1 MRSIVV
7 AYYREQA
14 VSTSVKT
21 LIFIVTLLF
30 VGRSFSEEINYDM
43 QQLSAQ
49 QAYENGRLLR
59 AQFKNLAAREYL
71 KYAADLGEPSAAY
84 LYAIEV
90 ANYRTTIR
98 TPPESQ
104 HYLLLAAQGGSRQA
118 MRVLYQNGEWLR
130 AAERSLWQQ
139 TYYDTLIELGSR
151 EPSQAAY
158 ELALYHQKDN
168 PKLAQHYLTIAV
180 EFEHPAA
187 LMLMAQQIEQGEG
200 SYPMPGSRA
209 TEARK
214 TYLKAAQ
221 TGYIPAIRNY
231 IQLLENKGKYQDAYY
246 WRQQAVQRG
255 DLTSLVAMGGILSG
269 QSEFYRFVE
278 PDLKQAKAYFNRYLE
293 VAGSDRLSHVYQNS
307 QKQLLDISMQLSDHE
322 KEISEKIE
330 LQLENYQPFFNHDAY
345 WDN

>member
-1 MRSIVV
+1 
-7 AYYREQA
+7 
-14 VSTSVKT
+14 
-21 LIFIVTLLF
+21 
-30 VGRSFSEEINYDM
+30 M

-71 KYAADLGEPSAAY
+71 KYAADLGEPNAAY
-84 LYAIEV
+84 LYAMEV

-130 AAERSLWQQ
+130 AAERKA
-139 TYYDTLIELGSR
+139 YYDSLIDLGSR
-151 EPSQAAY
+151 EPSHAAY

-168 PKLAQHYLTIAV
+168 PKLAQHYLTIAAD
-180 EFEHPAA
+180 FEHPAA
-187 LMLMAQQIEQGEG
+187 LMLLAQQIEQGEG
-200 SYPMPGSRA
+200 SYPVPGSRA
-209 TEARK
+209 NAARK
-214 TYLKAAQ
+214 TYLKAAE
-221 TGYIPAIRNY
+221 TGYIPAIRKY
-231 IQLLENKGKYQDAYY
+231 IQLLENKEKYQDAYY

-269 QSEFYRFVE
+269 QSELYRFVE

-293 VAGSDRLSHVYQNS
+293 VAGSDRLSHVYHNS
-307 QKQLLDISMQLSDHE
+307 QKQLLDISMQLNERE
-322 KEISEKIE
+322 KAIAGEIE
-330 LQLENYQPFFNHDAY
+330 LQIGKYQPFYNHDAY
-345 WDN
+345 CDN

>member
-1 MRSIVV
+1 
-7 AYYREQA
+7 
-14 VSTSVKT
+14 
-21 LIFIVTLLF
+21 
-30 VGRSFSEEINYDM
+30 M

-84 LYAIEV
+84 LYAMEV

-158 ELALYHQKDN
+158 ELALY
-168 PKLAQHYLTIAV
+168 
-180 EFEHPAA
+180 
-187 LMLMAQQIEQGEG
+187 
-200 SYPMPGSRA
+200 
-209 TEARK
+209 
-214 TYLKAAQ
+214 
-221 TGYIPAIRNY
+221 
-231 IQLLENKGKYQDAYY
+231 
-246 WRQQAVQRG
+246 
-255 DLTSLVAMGGILSG
+255 
-269 QSEFYRFVE
+269 
-278 PDLKQAKAYFNRYLE
+278 
-293 VAGSDRLSHVYQNS
+293 
-307 QKQLLDISMQLSDHE
+307 
-322 KEISEKIE
+322 
-330 LQLENYQPFFNHDAY
+330 
-345 WDN
+345 